1 MSEEVAI
8 FPELNR
14 DNLPAGSANERVI
27 ARLVVQTSDA
37 FMAQHPRTNCSI
49 LLVLDASGSMGDRLG
64 QAAGGITKREAVV
77 RACRAILP
85 ELDPTDQISV
95 VFFGGQANFIDRN
108 VPGSD
113 RRRLGTAFDQLLQFN
128 AGMTNFQAA
137 MQRAREWAAESRAGS
152 RRVLWLTDGLENA
165 GSHNS
170 AMAILNEL
178 AGQGVVVDCLGIGE
192 DFAFDAMQE
201 FSGPTGGR
209 TERLETPD
217 QAARIFR
224 DLAGVAQRS
233 LVHNVL
239 LRLRVPAAHRDVEL
253 YQVTPEMRWVAE
265 LQRGPRGEI
274 QHVLNL
280 GSLPQHMSYTLLIA
294 AGVDTPQ
301 AGVLE
306 LCHYRLDYSIPSL
319 GLASEFLEGTVRLQV
334 GGREVRDSSI
344 TSQHTEATLT
354 RLEADFRRHYGS
366 DWTAAARVLAVMVKR
381 AEAAHLPDKVQ
392 VFQRYLDQLERDGSL
407 RRDDLN
413 ILFRVNSRSTNTLGN
428 RQENEIDPD
437 DIGF

>member
-14 DNLPAGSANERVI
+14 DNLPPSSVNEKVI

-37 FMAQHPRTNCSI
+37 FVAQHPRTNCSI
-49 LLVLDASGSMGDRLG
+49 LLVLDASGSMAERLG
-64 QAAGGITKREAVV
+64 QAAGGITKSEAVV
-77 RACRAILP
+77 RACREILP
-85 ELDPTDQISV
+85 ELDPSDQISV
-95 VFFGGQANFIDRN
+95 VFFGSQANFVDRN
-108 VPGSD
+108 VPGHD
-113 RRRLGTAFDQLLQFN
+113 HARLRRAFDQLTSWRG
-128 AGMTNFQAA
+128 GMTNFEAA
-137 MQRAREWAAESRAGS
+137 LQRAHEWASASRAGS
-152 RRVLWLTDGLENA
+152 RRVLLLTDGLENA
-165 GSHNS
+165 GTHSN
-170 AMAILNEL
+170 AIAVLNQL
-178 AGQGVVVDCLGIGE
+178 ARQGVVVDCLGIGE
-192 DFAFDAMQE
+192 NFAFDAMQE
-201 FSGPTGGR
+201 YSAPAGGR

-253 YQVTPEMRWVAE
+253 YQVTPEMRWVAD

-280 GSLPQHMSYTLLIA
+280 GSLPQHLSTTLLVA
-294 AGVDTPQ
+294 AGVDTAR

-319 GLASEFLEGTVRLQV
+319 GLASESIEGTVRVQV
-334 GGREVRDSSI
+334 GGRELRDSGI
-344 TSQHTEATLT
+344 TQEHSEATLT
-354 RLEADFRRHYGS
+354 RLEADFRHHYGG
-366 DWTAAARVLAVMVKR
+366 DWNAAARVLAVMVKR
-381 AEAAHLPDKVQ
+381 AEAAHLAEKVE

-407 RRDDLN
+407 SRDDLN
-413 ILFRVNSRSTNTLGN
+413 ILFRVNSRSTNNSGD
-428 RQENEIDPD
+428 RHESEIDPD
-437 DIGF
+437 DSRI